1 MRSAQTSPHLAPTT
15 EVARPEEAIILYTGE
30 HAYAHDGWI
39 TVLPL
44 DRLCGNVMPGTGDT
58 AALKCE
64 IPDEVFTFRAD
75 LCERGLAG
83 GLAAG

>member
-44 DRLCGNVMPGTGDT
+44 DRLCGNPQRNARHRRYGRT
-58 AALKCE
+58 
-64 IPDEVFTFRAD
+64 EVWD
-75 LCERGLAG
+75 PWWGIHV
-83 GLAAG
+83 